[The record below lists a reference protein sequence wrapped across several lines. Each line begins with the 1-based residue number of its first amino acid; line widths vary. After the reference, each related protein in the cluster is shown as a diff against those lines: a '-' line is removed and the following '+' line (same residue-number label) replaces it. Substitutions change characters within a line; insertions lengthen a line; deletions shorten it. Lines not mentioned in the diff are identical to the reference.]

1 MGIVDQINLAIK
13 QLKSSPF
20 IANVETKGFVKH
32 NSIHLH
38 PPS

>member
-13 QLKSSPF
+13 QLKNSPF
-20 IANVETKGFVKH
+20 ILLMWKGFVKH